1 MKATEI
7 KNYILNHQ
15 LDEEL
20 KELYVDE
27 HLLEKQY
34 QRYIQALD
42 KFIEL
47 YGDQDVHIFT
57 TSGRSEVGGLV
68 VWLILMTIRDQMT
81 EQPTKKT
88 KQTNN

>member
-34 QRYIQALD
+34 QRYIKADCRAGRENAWHNPRKPCKHHSLQG
-42 KFIEL
+42 FIFL
-47 YGDQDVHIFT
+47 FVI
-57 TSGRSEVGGLV
+57 V
-68 VWLILMTIRDQMT
+68 
-81 EQPTKKT
+81 
-88 KQTNN
+88 